1 MVLNRDPNEYSDEL
15 SSMENATKN
24 ESLNNLV
31 GGSTNL
37 LELKLGYNSSRLTGK
52 SGNAVDALS
61 SPRLNTS
68 FQVNSLDSS
77 SSAALPSSLENSD
90 LKIIDLTKDRKDLDV
105 EFEQAFKKINRVKDN
120 YSTHRKFMDIVKS

>member
-1 MVLNRDPNEYSDEL
+1 MVLNRDPNEYGDEL

-37 LELKLGYNSSRLTGK
+37 LELKLGYNSSRLSGK
-52 SGNAVDALS
+52 PGNADPLS

-68 FQVNSLDSS
+68 FHVNSLDS